1 MADSSFPSEYT
12 HLSSSDFV
20 IAAGCV
26 LFRKSPKTGQLQLC
40 LIYVA
45 PEDGKGAKWL
55 LPKGR
60 KDLGESIA
68 TVAVRE
74 TFEETGYPCELL
86 PCRMPTRATIP
97 GVYTTDVARVVDEAT
112 EPVAVSVR
120 NLGKDGYK
128 FIWWFLAK
136 VKENTIEKVIG
147 TQMETENYV
156 SEFFDVEEGIA
167 KLTRKSDQ
175 DVAGQAFAIVEDN
188 IKARGLDVMFP

>member
-1 MADSSFPSEYT
+1 
-12 HLSSSDFV
+12 
-20 IAAGCV
+20 
-26 LFRKSPKTGQLQLC
+26 
-40 LIYVA
+40 
-45 PEDGKGAKWL
+45 
-55 LPKGR
+55 
-60 KDLGESIA
+60 
-68 TVAVRE
+68 
-74 TFEETGYPCELL
+74 
-86 PCRMPTRATIP
+86 MPTRATIP

-120 NLGKDGYK
+120 NLGKDGHK
-128 FIWWFLAK
+128 FIWWFLAR
-136 VKENTIEKVIG
+136 VKDNAAEKVIG